1 MLITEKKILL
11 AEDNDINRMIAA
23 IVLKSNGYHI
33 TEVLD
38 GKEAVTQ
45 LSMQPFDLVL
55 MDMQMPFMDGL
66 EATRIIR
73 KHINKKVPIIAL
85 TANEIKHEKDRC
97 VQAGMNDFLMK
108 PFDEKDLVS
117 IIKKWINKPALS

>member
-38 GKEAVTQ
+38 GKEAITQ

-85 TANEIKHEKDRC
+85 TANEIKQEKDRC

-117 IIKKWINKPALS
+117 IINKWINKPALS

>member
-1 MLITEKKILL
+1 MLITGKKILL

-45 LSMQPFDLVL
+45 LSRQSFDLVL

-85 TANEIKHEKDRC
+85 TANEIKHEKGRC

-108 PFDEKDLVS
+108 PFDERELVS
-117 IIKKWINKPALS
+117 IINKWL

>member
-1 MLITEKKILL
+1 MLLKTKKILL
-11 AEDNDINRMIAA
+11 AEDNDINRMIAT

-33 TEVLD
+33 TEVMD
-38 GKEAVTQ
+38 GKQAVAE
-45 LSMQPFDLVL
+45 LKRDSYDLVL

-73 KHINKKVPIIAL
+73 KQISNRIPIIAL
-85 TANEIKHEKDRC
+85 TANEIRREKDRC

-108 PFDEKDLVS
+108 PFDEKDLIT
-117 IIKKWINKPALS
+117 IITKWLKKTALS

>member
-1 MLITEKKILL
+1 MLITVKKILL
-11 AEDNDINRMIAA
+11 AEDNDINRMIAT

-38 GKEAVTQ
+38 GKEAVAELTRQ
-45 LSMQPFDLVL
+45 SFDLVL

-85 TANEIKHEKDRC
+85 TASVIKEEKTRC

-108 PFDEKDLVS
+108 PFDEKELVS
-117 IIKKWINKPALS
+117 IINKWLYKPALS

>member
-1 MLITEKKILL
+1 MLITAKKILL
-11 AEDNDINRMIAA
+11 AEDNDINRMIAT
-23 IVLKSNGYHI
+23 IVLRSNGYHI

-38 GKEAVTQ
+38 GKEAVAELTRQ
-45 LSMQPFDLVL
+45 SFDLVL

-73 KHINKKVPIIAL
+73 KHINNKVPIIAL
-85 TANEIKHEKDRC
+85 TANEVKEEKNRC

-117 IIKKWINKPALS
+117 IINKWLYKPALS

>member
-11 AEDNDINRMIAA
+11 AEDNDINRMIAS

-38 GKEAVTQ
+38 GKEAVAELTRQ
-45 LSMQPFDLVL
+45 SFDLVL
-55 MDMQMPFMDGL
+55 MDLQMPFMDGL

-73 KHINKKVPIIAL
+73 KHLNNKVPIIAL
-85 TANEIKHEKDRC
+85 TANEIKKEKDRC

-108 PFDEKDLVS
+108 PFDEKELVS
-117 IIKKWINKPALS
+117 IINKWLYKPALS

>member
-1 MLITEKKILL
+1 MLITTKKILL
-11 AEDNDINRMIAA
+11 AEDNDINRMIAS
-23 IVLKSNGYHI
+23 IVLKSYGYLI

-38 GKEAVTQ
+38 GKEAVSE
-45 LSMQPFDLVL
+45 LSKQSFDLVL
-55 MDMQMPFMDGL
+55 MDLQMPFMDGL

-85 TANEIKHEKDRC
+85 TANEVKQEKDRC

-108 PFDEKDLVS
+108 PFDEKELVS
-117 IIKKWINKPALS
+117 IINKWLYKPALS

>member
-1 MLITEKKILL
+1 MVINGKRILL
-11 AEDNDINRMIAA
+11 AEDNDINRMIAT

-38 GKEAVTQ
+38 GKEAVAELTRQ
-45 LSMQPFDLVL
+45 SFDLVL

-73 KHINKKVPIIAL
+73 KHINNKVPIIAL
-85 TANEIKHEKDRC
+85 TANEIKEEKSRC

-117 IIKKWINKPALS
+117 IINKWLRKPALS

>member
-1 MLITEKKILL
+1 
-11 AEDNDINRMIAA
+11 
-23 IVLKSNGYHI
+23 
-33 TEVLD
+33 
-38 GKEAVTQ
+38 
-45 LSMQPFDLVL
+45 
-55 MDMQMPFMDGL
+55 MPFMDGL

-85 TANEIKHEKDRC
+85 TANEIKEEKNRC

-117 IIKKWINKPALS
+117 IIDKWLFKPALS

>member
-1 MLITEKKILL
+1 MLITGKKILL
-11 AEDNDINRMIAA
+11 AEDNDINRMIAV
-23 IVLKSNGYHI
+23 IVLKSNGYQI

-38 GKEAVTQ
+38 GKEAVAELTKQ
-45 LSMQPFDLVL
+45 SFDLVL

-73 KHINKKVPIIAL
+73 KHLNNKVPIIAL
-85 TANEIKHEKDRC
+85 TANEIRKEKDRC

-117 IIKKWINKPALS
+117 VISKWL

>member
-1 MLITEKKILL
+1 MLITGKKILL

-45 LSMQPFDLVL
+45 LSMQSFDLVL
-55 MDMQMPFMDGL
+55 MDIQMPFMDGL

-85 TANEIKHEKDRC
+85 TANEIKQEKDRC

-117 IIKKWINKPALS
+117 IISKWIYKPTLS

>member
-1 MLITEKKILL
+1 MLFTGKRILL
-11 AEDNDINRMIAA
+11 AEDNDINRMIAT
-23 IVLKSNGYHI
+23 IVLKSNGYDI

-38 GKEAVTQ
+38 GKEAVAE
-45 LSMQPFDLVL
+45 LSKQSFDLVL

-73 KHINKKVPIIAL
+73 KHLNNKVPIIAL
-85 TANEIKHEKDRC
+85 TANEIKKEKERC
-97 VQAGMNDFLMK
+97 VLAGMNDFLMK

-117 IIKKWINKPALS
+117 IINKWLYKPALS

>member
-11 AEDNDINRMIAA
+11 AEDNDINRMIAS

-38 GKEAVTQ
+38 GKEAVAELTRQ
-45 LSMQPFDLVL
+45 SFDLVL
-55 MDMQMPFMDGL
+55 MDLQMPFMDGL

-73 KHINKKVPIIAL
+73 KHLNNMVPIIAL
-85 TANEIKHEKDRC
+85 TANEVKQEKNRC

-117 IIKKWINKPALS
+117 IINKWLYKPAFS

>member
-1 MLITEKKILL
+1 MLITGKKILL
-11 AEDNDINRMIAA
+11 AEDNDINRMIAT
-23 IVLKSNGYHI
+23 IVLKSNGYDI

-38 GKEAVTQ
+38 GKEAVAELTRQ
-45 LSMQPFDLVL
+45 SFDLVL

-73 KHINKKVPIIAL
+73 KHINNKVPIIAL
-85 TANEIKHEKDRC
+85 TANEIKEEKSRC

-117 IIKKWINKPALS
+117 IINKWLRKPALS

>member
-11 AEDNDINRMIAA
+11 AEDNDINRMIAS

-38 GKEAVTQ
+38 GKEAVAELTRQ
-45 LSMQPFDLVL
+45 SFDLVL
-55 MDMQMPFMDGL
+55 MDLQMPFMDGL

-73 KHINKKVPIIAL
+73 KHLNNMVPIIAL
-85 TANEIKHEKDRC
+85 TANEVKQEKNRC

-117 IIKKWINKPALS
+117 IINKWLYKPALS

>member
-11 AEDNDINRMIAA
+11 AEDNDINRMIAS

-38 GKEAVTQ
+38 GKEAVAELTRQ
-45 LSMQPFDLVL
+45 SFDLVL
-55 MDMQMPFMDGL
+55 MDLQMPFMDGL

-73 KHINKKVPIIAL
+73 KHLNSKVPIIAL
-85 TANEIKHEKDRC
+85 TANEVKQEKNRC

-117 IIKKWINKPALS
+117 IINKWLYKPALS

>member
-1 MLITEKKILL
+1 MLITGKKILL

-23 IVLKSNGYHI
+23 IVLKSNGYNI

-45 LSMQPFDLVL
+45 LSMQSFDLVL
-55 MDMQMPFMDGL
+55 MDIQMPFMDGL

-85 TANEIKHEKDRC
+85 TANEIKQEKDRC

-108 PFDEKDLVS
+108 PFDERDLVS
-117 IIKKWINKPALS
+117 IINKWIYKPALS

>member
-1 MLITEKKILL
+1 MLITKKKILL

-38 GKEAVTQ
+38 GKEAVAQ
-45 LSMQPFDLVL
+45 LGMQPFDLVL

-117 IIKKWINKPALS
+117 MINKWINKPALS

>member
-11 AEDNDINRMIAA
+11 AEDNDINRMIAT

-38 GKEAVTQ
+38 GKEAVAELTRQ
-45 LSMQPFDLVL
+45 SFDLVL
-55 MDMQMPFMDGL
+55 MDLQMPFMDGL

-73 KHINKKVPIIAL
+73 KHLNNMVPIIAL
-85 TANEIKHEKDRC
+85 TANEVKQEKNRC

-117 IIKKWINKPALS
+117 IINKWLYKPALS

>member
-1 MLITEKKILL
+1 MQKIRKILL
-11 AEDNDINRMIAA
+11 AEDNDINRMIAT

-33 TEVLD
+33 TEVMD
-38 GKEAVTQ
+38 GKDAVAE
-45 LSMQPFDLVL
+45 LKKHPYDLVL

-73 KHINKKVPIIAL
+73 KQINDRIPIIAL
-85 TANEIKHEKDRC
+85 TANEIKKEKERC

-108 PFDEKDLVS
+108 PFDEKDLISV
-117 IIKKWINKPALS
+117 ITKWLKKTTLS

>member
-1 MLITEKKILL
+1 MTVKKILL
-11 AEDNDINRMIAA
+11 AEDNDINRMIAT

-38 GKEAVTQ
+38 GKEAIAE
-45 LSMQPFDLVL
+45 LSRQSFDLVL

-73 KHINKKVPIIAL
+73 KHLNNKVPIIAL
-85 TANEIKHEKDRC
+85 TANEIRHEKDRC
-97 VQAGMNDFLMK
+97 VRAGMNDFLMK
-108 PFDEKDLVS
+108 PFEEKDLVS
-117 IIKKWINKPALS
+117 IIHKWLNKSTLS

>member
-1 MLITEKKILL
+1 L
-11 AEDNDINRMIAA
+11 AEDNDINRMIAT
-23 IVLKSNGYHI
+23 IVLKSNGYDI
-33 TEVLD
+33 IEVLD
-38 GKEAVTQ
+38 GKEAVAELTRQ
-45 LSMQPFDLVL
+45 SFDLVL

-73 KHINKKVPIIAL
+73 KHINNKVPIIAL
-85 TANEIKHEKDRC
+85 TANEIKEEKSRC

-117 IIKKWINKPALS
+117 IINKWLRKPALS

>member
-1 MLITEKKILL
+1 MLITVKKILL
-11 AEDNDINRMIAA
+11 AEDNDINRMIAT

-38 GKEAVTQ
+38 GKEAVAELTRQ
-45 LSMQPFDLVL
+45 SFDLVL

-85 TANEIKHEKDRC
+85 TASEIKEEKNRC

-108 PFDEKDLVS
+108 PFDEKELVS
-117 IIKKWINKPALS
+117 IINKWLYKPALS

>member
-1 MLITEKKILL
+1 MLFTGKKILL
-11 AEDNDINRMIAA
+11 AEDNDINRMIAT

-38 GKEAVTQ
+38 GKEAVAE
-45 LSMQPFDLVL
+45 LSKQSFDLVL

-66 EATRIIR
+66 EATQIIR
-73 KHINKKVPIIAL
+73 KHINKKIPIIAL
-85 TANEIKHEKDRC
+85 TANDIRKEKDRC

-108 PFDEKDLVS
+108 PFDEKELVS
-117 IIKKWINKPALS
+117 VINKWLYKPALS

>member
-1 MLITEKKILL
+1 MLITGKKILL
-11 AEDNDINRMIAA
+11 AEDNDINRMIAS
-23 IVLKSNGYHI
+23 IVLKSNGYEI

-38 GKEAVTQ
+38 GKEAVAV
-45 LSMQPFDLVL
+45 LSKQSFDLVL

-73 KHINKKVPIIAL
+73 KHINNKVPIIAL
-85 TANEIKHEKDRC
+85 TANEIRKEKDRC

-108 PFDEKDLVS
+108 PFDEKELVS
-117 IIKKWINKPALS
+117 IIIKWLHKPALS

>member
-1 MLITEKKILL
+1 MVITGKKILL
-11 AEDNDINRMIAA
+11 AEDNDINRMIAT
-23 IVLKSNGYHI
+23 IVLKSNGYQI

-38 GKEAVTQ
+38 GKEAVAELTRQ
-45 LSMQPFDLVL
+45 SFDLVL

-73 KHINKKVPIIAL
+73 KHINNKVPIIAL
-85 TANEIKHEKDRC
+85 TANEIKQEKDRC
-97 VQAGMNDFLMK
+97 FQAGMNDFLMK

-117 IIKKWINKPALS
+117 IINKWLLKPTLS

>member
-1 MLITEKKILL
+1 MVITEKKILL

-38 GKEAVTQ
+38 GKEAVAELTRQ
-45 LSMQPFDLVL
+45 FFDLVL

-73 KHINKKVPIIAL
+73 KHINNKVPIIAL
-85 TANEIKHEKDRC
+85 TANEIKQEKDRC
-97 VQAGMNDFLMK
+97 FKAGMNDFLMK

-117 IIKKWINKPALS
+117 IINKWLYKPALS

>member
-1 MLITEKKILL
+1 MLFTGKKILL
-11 AEDNDINRMIAA
+11 AEDNDINRMIAT
-23 IVLKSNGYHI
+23 IVLKSNGFQI

-38 GKEAVTQ
+38 GKEAITELTKQ
-45 LSMQPFDLVL
+45 AFDLVL

-85 TANEIKHEKDRC
+85 TANEIKKEKERC

-117 IIKKWINKPALS
+117 IINKWLYKPALS

>member
-1 MLITEKKILL
+1 MLITGKKILL
-11 AEDNDINRMIAA
+11 AEDNDINRMIAT
-23 IVLKSNGYHI
+23 IVLKSNGYDI
-33 TEVLD
+33 IEVLD
-38 GKEAVTQ
+38 GKEAVAELTRQ
-45 LSMQPFDLVL
+45 SFDLVL

-73 KHINKKVPIIAL
+73 KHINNKVPIIAL
-85 TANEIKHEKDRC
+85 TANEIKEEKSRC

-117 IIKKWINKPALS
+117 IINKWLRKPALS

>member
-1 MLITEKKILL
+1 MVITGKKILL
-11 AEDNDINRMIAA
+11 AEDNDINRMIAS
-23 IVLKSNGYHI
+23 IVLKSNGYEI

-38 GKEAVTQ
+38 GKAAVTELTRQ
-45 LSMQPFDLVL
+45 SFDLVL

-73 KHINKKVPIIAL
+73 KHLNSKVPIIAL
-85 TANEIKHEKDRC
+85 TANEIQKEKGRC

-117 IIKKWINKPALS
+117 IIIKWLQKPALS